1 LDADKEGF
9 LRNRRSLTQTAGRAA
24 RNVHGR
30 VIFYADKITGSMA
43 QTIDE
48 TERRRQKQME
58 FNTLN
63 GIEPTQIFKHKTS
76 ILRQASDI
84 MEMKPRMYS
93 EGDFSRPSIAADPVM
108 SNWGEK
114 EIQKAVVAAKRKM
127 EKAAE
132 NLEFMEA
139 AQFRD
144 EMKALEERLI
154 ELNNQPL

>member
-1 LDADKEGF
+1 
-9 LRNRRSLTQTAGRAA
+9 
-24 RNVHGR
+24 
-30 VIFYADKITGSMA
+30 MA

-93 EGDFSRPSIAADPVM
+93 EGDFARPSIAADPVM
-108 SNWGEK
+108 ANWGEK

-132 NLEFMEA
+132 SLEFMEA

-144 EMKALEERLI
+144 EMKALEERLV